1 MAILG
6 KMPQKTKV
14 KIMKKNTLLKKREKM
29 GREPLPQCHGG
40 KGVLDWTLVL
50 GDEETEGK
58 RLNFIHDDVLPPGAS
73 VGHHEHMNDEEYYY
87 IISGK
92 GMMVL
97 DGEKFEVKAGDIT
110 AVFSGGSHGLENY
123 GSEELRVIV
132 ISIS

>member
-50 GDEETEGK
+50 GDEETKGK

-73 VGHHEHMNDEEYYY
+73 VGPHEHMDDEEYYY

-110 AVFSGGSHGLENY
+110 AVFSGLSHGLENN
-123 GSEELRVIV
+123 GTEDLRVIV